1 MRQGTQ
7 LYDLI
12 LKDIFVL
19 GPKME
24 LVIRYLTSKKE
35 CPSKVRCC
43 SSSDFRYQDIDWFE
57 MTLAHLFLVI
67 FLDNP
72 PCEGVR
78 EVGILPVVLCSFNF
92 FQASRYSLKVIEGK
106 MTELIDCYD

>member
-1 MRQGTQ
+1 MSQGAQ
-7 LYDLI
+7 LDDLI
-12 LKDIFVL
+12 LVNVFVL
-19 GPKME
+19 GPKIE
-24 LVIRYLTSKKE
+24 LVIRYLSSRKV

-43 SSSDFRYQDIDWFE
+43 SSSDFRYQDIDRFE
-57 MTLAHLFLVI
+57 MTLSHLFLVI